1 MLIGIA
7 SCILRAHGGGKQQL
21 ARIGQQIAK
30 LAVAEA
36 RLAKVIAVTD
46 DVDALV
52 PS

>member
-1 MLIGIA
+1 VVAGN
-7 SCILRAHGGGKQQL
+7 SSSQ
-21 ARIGQQIAK
+21 RIGQQIVK

-52 PS
+52 PN